1 MLLVSLP
8 AVLLSTRARRQVR
21 GLTPNKS
28 PLSYS
33 YGHFRT
39 KARGT
44 VSHWLLMVP
53 LADESALTLSEP
65 ACNNTYN
72 NIPTLSV
79 SEPFLRP
86 TVSVLAGIVRGPLMP
101 RRATKRCHETLS
113 YCLSNELLLHF

>member
-1 MLLVSLP
+1 MLLVSFP
-8 AVLLSTRARRQVR
+8 AVLLPTRAKRRVR

-28 PLSYS
+28 PPSYS

-39 KARGT
+39 KAGET

-53 LADESALTLSEP
+53 LADESARTLSEH

-86 TVSVLAGIVRGPLMP
+86 TVSVLAGIVRGSLTL
-101 RRATKRCHETLS
+101 RRAS
-113 YCLSNELLLHF
+113 SQ

>member
-8 AVLLSTRARRQVR
+8 AVLLSTRPKRQVR

-39 KARGT
+39 KAGET

-53 LADESALTLSEP
+53 LADESARTLSEP
-65 ACNNTYN
+65 ACDSTYN
-72 NIPTLSV
+72 SIPTLSV
-79 SEPFLRP
+79 SAHFLRP
-86 TVSVLAGIVRGPLMP
+86 TVSVLTGIVRGSLMP
-101 RRATKRCHETLS
+101 RRAS
-113 YCLSNELLLHF
+113 SQ